1 MRAEVV
7 LRLAGGAQSK
17 ASMAQLSS
25 PLVIFL
31 REQPKATL
39 RRSVTWLEWREAVW
53 DPMIAELR
61 DAGFLWDT
69 WLAAHTPVPGD
80 HGELARVQRAGSHG
94 LADIVEAKAA
104 LLLKEELSAALENQR
119 SYLAG
124 FPQSDAASILLASQD
139 IWDVGNYEEACREL
153 ARLELLRDAYETRLA
168 LLARLE
174 PTAPAWYSIT
184 RRLKPHNTAQPPGDS
199 ACAWQWEQWHREL
212 ERRASVSMPEL
223 QERLD
228 KTERELRELAAEI
241 IEQETW
247 AAQRERTGLKAQQAL
262 MGFVKTIRK
271 IGKGS
276 GKQVPQ
282 LLRHARQLLASAR
295 SAVPVWIMPLSRVYE
310 SFDARKQNSM
320 S

>member
-39 RRSVTWLEWREAVW
+39 RQIPVPWLEWREAVW

-153 ARLELLRDAYETRLA
+153 ARLEGLRDAYETRFL
-168 LLARLE
+168 RFS
-174 PTAPAWYSIT
+174 PGS
-184 RRLKPHNTAQPPGDS
+184 NQPLPRGCTSLPDASNRTIPRNLPVIPLVLGNGDNGIKS
-199 ACAWQWEQWHREL
+199 
-212 ERRASVSMPEL
+212 
-223 QERLD
+223 
-228 KTERELRELAAEI
+228 
-241 IEQETW
+241 
-247 AAQRERTGLKAQQAL
+247 
-262 MGFVKTIRK
+262 
-271 IGKGS
+271 
-276 GKQVPQ
+276 
-282 LLRHARQLLASAR
+282 
-295 SAVPVWIMPLSRVYE
+295 
-310 SFDARKQNSM
+310 
-320 S
+320 